1 MHCRPDAQST
11 RLNSALGKVW
21 CRAKIDV
28 VSGQLGLDIL
38 ATGGPDQFRTLSKL
52 PYHGVITWSDLSLGE
67 STARAQEI
75 ALHEIAHVLGFGTMW
90 QQMSLVETQIGAP
103 VYTGQAAL
111 AMYQFALD
119 STAKGIPIEPDP
131 DDSGAGTHWA
141 SSWAA
146 VNDQI
151 FDVMASK
158 LSQNETGRFISTVTI
173 GAFW

>member
-1 MHCRPDAQST
+1 PNFADDIHQNSRDGIRQGADRWQKIVIGDLPDEGDIDD
-11 RLNSALGKVW
+11 L
-21 CRAKIDV
+21 KIDV

-52 PYHGVITWSDLSLGE
+52 PYHGVITWSDLSLNE

-111 AMYQFALD
+111 AMYQFAL
-119 STAKGIPIEPDP
+119 
-131 DDSGAGTHWA
+131 
-141 SSWAA
+141 
-146 VNDQI
+146 
-151 FDVMASK
+151 
-158 LSQNETGRFISTVTI
+158 
-173 GAFW
+173 